1 MDPVLLT
8 TEMEPISEETQK
20 RRQVDHTLAR
30 FSKVHDEL
38 RAEERERK
46 AKRKRLLPWAS
57 GDDELDRLDE
67 MDLQSPALSPA
78 DQATMLTEAEPIA
91 DPAVE
96 RRRNVRKQRSA
107 LVGKALAG
115 TTAILV
121 FLATGVAWGFKTWVD
136 NKQHKVDALD
146 TNSAAIQDR
155 AAQNGD
161 ENFLMVGSDTRE
173 GAAAEDG
180 VGDANKVGGAR
191 ADTIMIAHV
200 PANRAR
206 VVVISFPRDLEV
218 NRPECEGWDH
228 KNAKYT
234 GNKVAPQSNV
244 KINSIYAEGGPKC
257 VTKVVQQLSG
267 LMINHFVG
275 IDFNGFKGMVD
286 AVEGVTVCVEKPLKD
301 TVLGTVVKDAGK
313 DVTLTGDQALNF
325 VRARHVI
332 GDPTSDYG
340 RIIRQ
345 QRFLSSLLRKAMS
358 GQVLLDVGKLTGFV
372 SAFTASTFGD
382 NIGTDQLMLLGQSM
396 QGLGA
401 GRVTFI
407 TVPTV
412 GEANGRGN
420 ETLRDKDNQALFAAI
435 RNDTPLPGESPAPPP
450 SNNQPTAAQPPPA
463 QTQPVDPKTIKLQV
477 FNGGNK
483 TAGIATKT
491 ADKLGTFG
499 YQVVRVENAPEQ
511 VQQTVIRYGK
521 DKEAAAKTLASS
533 VPGAQLQEDA
543 ASAGA
548 LFLILGPEYK
558 LNVIAPGGGG
568 GASPPPTTD
577 LPKNLSTVNGDDIK
591 CA

>member
-57 GDDELDRLDE
+57 GEDELDRLDE
-67 MDLQSPALSPA
+67 IVGLQSPALSPA
-78 DQATMLTEAEPIA
+78 DQATMLTEAEPLA
-91 DPAVE
+91 DPAVQ
-96 RRRNVRKQRSA
+96 RQKSLRKQRSA

-115 TTAILV
+115 TCAILV
-121 FLATGVAWGFKTWVD
+121 FIATGVAWGFKTWVD

-180 VGDANKVGGAR
+180 VGDTAKVGGAR

-234 GNKVAPQSNV
+234 GAKIPAQPTV
-244 KINSIYAEGGPKC
+244 KINSIYQEGGPKC

-301 TVLGTVVKDAGK
+301 TVLGTIVKDPGK
-313 DVTLTGDQALNF
+313 NVTLTGDQALNF

-345 QRFLSSLLRKAMS
+345 QRFLSSLLRKSMS
-358 GQVLLDVGKLTGFV
+358 TQVLLDPGKLTGFV
-372 SAFTASTFGD
+372 QAFTASTFGD
-382 NIGTDQLMLLGQSM
+382 NIGTDQMFLLGQSM
-396 QGLGA
+396 QGLAA

-420 ETLRDKDNQALFAAI
+420 EVLRDKDNQALFAAI
-435 RNDTPLPGESPAPPP
+435 RNDTPLPGEAPPP
-450 SNNQPTAAQPPPA
+450 PPANQTQTSTPPPA
-463 QTQPVDPKTIKLQV
+463 QEQPVDPKSIKLQV

-499 YQVVRVENAPEQ
+499 YQIVRVENAPEQ
-511 VQQTVIRYGK
+511 VAKTVIKYGK
-521 DKEAAAKTLASS
+521 DKAAAAKTLASS
-533 VPGAQLQEDA
+533 VPGAALEEDA

-558 LNVIAPGGGG
+558 LNVVAPGGGG
-568 GASPPPTTD
+568 AAPPPTTE
-577 LPKNLSTVNGDDIK
+577 LPKNLSTVNGDDVK